1 MHTLNKHSQGVR
13 FCSGQ
18 IARRPDPAAPGHF
31 RKIVAPHLFPY
42 AGPTLGK
49 CLTDT
54 LKKGV
59 NLSLFLTRIPRKKNI
74 HTLSG
79 LFVKDVVK
87 AAPRYNPRKQNRV
100 TRKFFL

>member
-13 FCSGQ
+13 FRSGQ

-42 AGPTLGK
+42 AGPILGK

-59 NLSLFLTRIPRKKNI
+59 NLSLFLTRIPRKENI
-74 HTLSG
+74 HTLKWPVRQRRRQDGPALQS
-79 LFVKDVVK
+79 
-87 AAPRYNPRKQNRV
+87 A
-100 TRKFFL
+100 